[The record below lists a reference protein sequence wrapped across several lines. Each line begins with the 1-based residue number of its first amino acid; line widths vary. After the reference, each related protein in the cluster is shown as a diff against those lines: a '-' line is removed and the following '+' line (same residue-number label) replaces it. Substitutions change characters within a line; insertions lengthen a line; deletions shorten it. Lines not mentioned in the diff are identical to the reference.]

1 MANPIAPFVSLCM
14 FTQDSPLIEFELNF
28 LNRIRLALI
37 QCQAETPTLPEG
49 LDKRVT
55 QLADQVYAIDELAYY
70 LDVPDSDVE
79 VEHLREAGF
88 AISEKSSAYVNP
100 WIVQNRFIGK
110 VELFDAKTLA
120 ALDYPV
126 TNMMLIGVKE

>member
-37 QCQAETPTLPEG
+37 QCQTETPTLPEG
-49 LDKRVT
+49 LDKRVA

-70 LDVPDSDVE
+70 LDVPDSDVD
-79 VEHLREAGF
+79 VEHLREAGLKLL
-88 AISEKSSAYVNP
+88 AKTI
-100 WIVQNRFIGK
+100 RFI
-110 VELFDAKTLA
+110 ESLPRT
-120 ALDYPV
+120 
-126 TNMMLIGVKE
+126 